1 MNVIVLM
8 AAPAVVDN
16 VNVNV
21 VSIEMSKL
29 NCIGFPHD
37 DPYGLSE
44 AFWKI
49 FTKPK
54 TENKVLPYLKAIK
67 NESDTPKPKK
77 RINPKARKISRRSL

>member
-21 VSIEMSKL
+21 VSIMKNKL
-29 NCIGFPHD
+29 NCIGYPHD
-37 DPYGLSE
+37 DPYGLAE
-44 AFWKI
+44 AWWKI
-49 FTKPK
+49 FTKQ
-54 TENKVLPYLKAIK
+54 EKAKK

-77 RINPKARKISRRSL
+77 RINPKTRKISRRSL

>member
-21 VSIEMSKL
+21 VSIKMSKL

-54 TENKVLPYLKAIK
+54 TENKVLPY
-67 NESDTPKPKK
+67 
-77 RINPKARKISRRSL
+77 

>member
-16 VNVNV
+16 VNVSV
-21 VSIEMSKL
+21 VSMKKVMRQIMPKNL
-29 NCIGFPHD
+29 NCIGYPHD
-37 DPYGLSE
+37 DPYGLSA

-54 TENKVLPYLKAIK
+54 TEKKD
-67 NESDTPKPKK
+67 ESNTPKPKK

>member
-21 VSIEMSKL
+21 VSIKMSKL
-29 NCIGFPHD
+29 NCIGYPHD
-37 DPYGLSE
+37 DPYGLAE

-77 RINPKARKISRRSL
+77 RINPKTGKISRRSL